1 MKREFMEGMGLEK
14 EAIDKIMAEHGKTV
28 ESHKTKAAGLQ
39 SNVDDLTGQLAKR
52 DKDLKALKKQAEG
65 SEDLQTQL
73 TNLQTKYDT
82 DKKDY
87 EAKIKDA
94 QLSSALK
101 LALNGK
107 VHDTDMVIDR
117 IDKAKIKLDESGNVT
132 EGLDEQIKTLQE
144 SKSFLFVPEENP
156 APEIKGAKP
165 AEGDPGGKG
174 APTSLGVDF
183 AKMANEKGTNAST
196 ENNPWG

>member
-1 MKREFMEGMGLEK
+1 MKREFLEGLGLEK

-39 SNVDDLTGQLAKR
+39 SSIDDLTGQLAQR
-52 DKDLKALKKQAEG
+52 DKDLKTLKKQAEG
-65 SEDLQTQL
+65 SEGLQTQL
-73 TNLQTKYDT
+73 ADLQKKYDT

-87 EAKIKDA
+87 ETKIKDT

-107 VHDTDMVIDR
+107 VHDTDLVAGL
-117 IDKAKIKLDESGNVT
+117 IDKSTIELGEDGNVT
-132 EGLDEQIKTLQE
+132 KGLDEQIQTLQE

-165 AEGDPGGKG
+165 AEGDPGGQ
-174 APTSLGVDF
+174 PPSDPF
-183 AKMANEKGTNAST
+183 AAALIGK
-196 ENNPWG
+196 